1 VRVVDCGCLYG
12 AEHHA
17 AAGGSEDGAIVPMS
31 ETPTDAFSSWYGGL
45 DSVIEYAVANDPKV
59 ETKVREPFILD
70 GKLIDNGCEDKNEKC
85 KWWAEIGECQKNPGC
100 VILSLLWFA
109 LGRLRLALSGCDPAG
124 LPRNLCCECNHRLMK
139 CTFVSFNIIFIQVIS
154 PLVHFH
160 VPSRVVAWPLPT
172 AALMVNA
179 YHHES

>member
-1 VRVVDCGCLYG
+1 
-12 AEHHA
+12 
-17 AAGGSEDGAIVPMS
+17 MS

-100 VILSLLWFA
+100 VILSLFWFA
-109 LGRLRLALSGCDPAG
+109 LVWAACVSLSLAATLVACHTLQHL
-124 LPRNLCCECNHRLMK
+124 LP
-139 CTFVSFNIIFIQVIS
+139 
-154 PLVHFH
+154 
-160 VPSRVVAWPLPT
+160 
-172 AALMVNA
+172 
-179 YHHES
+179 